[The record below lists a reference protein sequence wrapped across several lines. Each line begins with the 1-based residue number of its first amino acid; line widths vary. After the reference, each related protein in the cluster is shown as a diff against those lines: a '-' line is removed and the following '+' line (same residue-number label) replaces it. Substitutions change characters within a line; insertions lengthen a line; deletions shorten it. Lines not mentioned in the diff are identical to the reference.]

1 MKTQRNVQSIEDK
14 DQQRS
19 EIRQH
24 TIDYLNSGGKITE
37 CPPCHYSFVWTNK
50 FNKSNLRKP
59 K

>member
-37 CPPCHYSFVWTNK
+37 CPPCEYAFVWTNK
-50 FNKSNLRKP
+50 FNKSNSRKP